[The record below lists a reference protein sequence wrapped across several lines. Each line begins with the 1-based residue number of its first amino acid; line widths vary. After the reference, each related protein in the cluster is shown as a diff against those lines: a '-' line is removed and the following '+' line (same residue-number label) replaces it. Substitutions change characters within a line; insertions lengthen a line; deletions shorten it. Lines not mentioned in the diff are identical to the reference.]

1 MALTTDCLPIALGL
15 LLSALK
21 NSNFEKS
28 TEFTIMLTLKKFGLL
43 RSTQDKD
50 FGKGFQALLTEHYDE
65 IGQVTHD
72 YKPEI
77 MIDNMIEL
85 AHCSPKAG
93 RRMWEAIFPLV
104 WRLVPNKHQPFI
116 QGHIRQFI
124 RAAHPSHH
132 MKDVATIIIQ
142 ATNVGIDIKPY
153 EWRYLASNYG
163 LQGLAIGA

>member
-1 MALTTDCLPIALGL
+1 
-15 LLSALK
+15 
-21 NSNFEKS
+21 
-28 TEFTIMLTLKKFGLL
+28 
-43 RSTQDKD
+43 
-50 FGKGFQALLTEHYDE
+50 
-65 IGQVTHD
+65 
-72 YKPEI
+72 
-77 MIDNMIEL
+77 
-85 AHCSPKAG
+85 
-93 RRMWEAIFPLV
+93 MWEAIFPLV

-163 LQGLAIGA
+163 LQSLAITQLEEKLGKRGQSDQPAGQTAGDV

>member
-1 MALTTDCLPIALGL
+1 
-15 LLSALK
+15 
-21 NSNFEKS
+21 
-28 TEFTIMLTLKKFGLL
+28 MLTLKKFGLL
-43 RSTQDKD
+43 RSTPDKD
-50 FGKGFQALLTEHYDE
+50 FGKGFQSLLTEHYDE
-65 IGQVTHD
+65 IGQVTYD

-93 RRMWEAIFPLV
+93 RRMWDAIFPLV
-104 WRLVPNKHQPFI
+104 WKLVPTKHQPFI

-132 MKDVATIIIQ
+132 MKDVATVIIQ

-163 LQGLAIGA
+163 LQGLAITQLEKKYSEQHGVMDFKLFIKQHYLTF